1 MKRIWGAVLA
11 LLLCQALAMPAVA
24 ADAAS
29 TLSHTG
35 RVLMA
40 VGGDLVVPAGE
51 QADAAIV
58 ISGHLT
64 VLGTVNAA
72 VVVDGT
78 ATVTGTTIE
87 SLVVVRG
94 SATVTNT
101 HVVGDIRTFDAQVS
115 QTAVTLDG
123 GVRGLETDLVAL
135 GWAFGVGALL
145 IWLGIG
151 LATLVA
157 GLAVA
162 GLAGRQLRSTADI
175 IRREPLQAVGGGLLG
190 LIVPPILALLLVAT
204 IVGIPL
210 AISVVLFVWPT
221 MAFIGYI
228 VAAVW
233 LGTWALQLVRG
244 PQPEPER
251 PYLATLV
258 GLVLLFVAA
267 IIPLLTA
274 ILSFLGFGAVVVAAW
289 RTVRGVSTPT
299 FIRPTPAPLAG

>member
-1 MKRIWGAVLA
+1 MKRIWGPVLA
-11 LLLCQALAMPAVA
+11 ILCSLALALPVLA
-24 ADAAS
+24 ADATAAVPHS
-29 TLSHTG
+29 G
-35 RVLMA
+35 RVLIA
-40 VGGDLVVPAGE
+40 FGGDLVIPAGE

-58 ISGHLT
+58 VSGHLS
-64 VLGTVNAA
+64 VLGTVNSA

-101 HVVGDIRTFDAQVS
+101 HVLGDIRTFDAQVS
-115 QTAVTLDG
+115 QSGVTLDG
-123 GVRGLETDLVAL
+123 GIRGLESDLVAL

-162 GLAGRQLRSTADI
+162 GLAGRQLRSTAAI
-175 IRREPLQAVGGGLLG
+175 IRREPMQAVVGGILG
-190 LIVPPILALLLVAT
+190 LVIPPIVAVGLAAT
-204 IVGIPL
+204 IIGIPL

-228 VAAVW
+228 VAAAW
-233 LGTWALQLVRG
+233 LGAMALTLMRG
-244 PQPEPER
+244 PAPEPDR
-251 PYLATLV
+251 PYVATVV

-267 IIPLLTA
+267 IVPLLTA

-299 FIRPTPAPLAG
+299 LIRPTPAPLAG